1 MMPDTDRCRVV
12 TIAFTDG
19 ARAEEIGRRVATD
32 LGFRYV
38 DDQIVE
44 RAAEM
49 AGVTAAEVAA
59 VEHSQPLI
67 GRILAALAMSAA
79 MDPSGAGVVALA
91 EADPSPAYRA
101 LIREV
106 ILQTAGEGD
115 VVIVA
120 HGAGV
125 LLAGMPGVV
134 RVFVTA
140 SSEVRTARIAGE
152 QHCSAKEAA
161 RIVEKTDR
169 ERAAYLQRF
178 YGVSREQPTQYD
190 LVLNT
195 DRLAADDAARIIA
208 FAAGVPAIV
217 CA

>member
-1 MMPDTDRCRVV
+1 MMPDTDRCRVI

-19 ARAEEIGRRVATD
+19 AQAEEIGQRVATE

-49 AGVTAAEVAA
+49 AGVTPAEVAA

-67 GRILAALAMSAA
+67 ARILAALAISVAT
-79 MDPSGAGVVALA
+79 DPSGAGAVALA
-91 EADPSPAYRA
+91 EADPAPAYRA
-101 LIREV
+101 LIQEV
-106 ILQTAGEGD
+106 ILQAAAEGD

-125 LLAGMPGVV
+125 LLSGVQGV
-134 RVFVTA
+134 LRVFITA
-140 SSEVRTARIAGE
+140 SNEVRTARIAGE
-152 QHCSAKEAA
+152 QRCSAKEAA
-161 RIVEKTDR
+161 RLVEKTDR

-178 YGVSREQPTQYD
+178 YGLPREQPTHYD

-195 DRLAADDAARIIA
+195 DRLASDDAARIIA
-208 FAAGVPAIV
+208 FAAGVPVLSRA
-217 CA
+217 